1 VPLLAALHAMT
12 PTERADLA
20 VLAQRTPPQRR
31 DALRRGLLSTSDAN
45 RAAWLQAQ
53 LER

>member
-1 VPLLAALHAMT
+1 MT

-20 VLAQRTPPQRR
+20 VLAQRTPPQQR

-45 RAAWLQAQ
+45 RAVWLQAQ